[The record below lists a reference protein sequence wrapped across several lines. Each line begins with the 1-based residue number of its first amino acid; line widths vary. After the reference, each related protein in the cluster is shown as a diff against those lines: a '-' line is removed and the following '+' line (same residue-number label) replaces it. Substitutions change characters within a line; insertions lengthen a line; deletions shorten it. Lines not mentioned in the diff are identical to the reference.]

1 MIHSFAKLISEML
14 ALRLAPRMDEIMDKN
29 QNAFIRTRSIHDNY
43 KYVQRAAVLI
53 YVTWIRQGGAVSR
66 IGYASDTDTRP
77 IRDGYVSEE
86 YPIFY

>member
-1 MIHSFAKLISEML
+1 MNTKTNISYL
-14 ALRLAPRMDEIMDKN
+14 VN
-29 QNAFIRTRSIHDNY
+29 
-43 KYVQRAAVLI
+43 

-66 IGYASDTDTRP
+66 IGYVSDTDTRP